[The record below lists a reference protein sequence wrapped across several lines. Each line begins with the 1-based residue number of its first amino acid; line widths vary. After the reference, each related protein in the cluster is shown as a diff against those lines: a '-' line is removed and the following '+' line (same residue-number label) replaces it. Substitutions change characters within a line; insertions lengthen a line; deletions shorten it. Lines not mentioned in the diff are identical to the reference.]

1 MRPELNNKLKER
13 LFAQYWGC
21 ISEVTKS
28 NFYPKKAGDKS
39 IIDGSIIDNYLKNYK
54 LKMAVL
60 LRPLSSIT
68 DEEAIEVADIVGL
81 LIATKDKRKTLVDYL
96 NNEMSREFESLGSHA
111 VDYLR
116 SKGFALPFM
125 GYSVEELINAG
136 FIKLTE

>member
-1 MRPELNNKLKER
+1 MRPELNDQIRKI
-13 LFAQYWGC
+13 FFFQYVNCCQCGDDGEEFVADWNESTL
-21 ISEVTKS
+21 ISFLEAKQEQA
-28 NFYPKKAGDKS
+28 FLY
-39 IIDGSIIDNYLKNYK
+39 
-54 LKMAVL
+54 

-68 DEEAIEVADIVGL
+68 YEEAIEVADIVGL

-125 GYSVEELINAG
+125 GYSVEELISAG